1 MLFTLKLKITFY
13 SPYKQFIK
21 SIECIQMMGGG
32 GGGGGGGNNHFSGH
46 VHFGS
51 SIAGKGLDEDG
62 LSVSNW
68 GRCLDMILQGR
79 IQ

>member
-1 MLFTLKLKITFY
+1 
-13 SPYKQFIK
+13 
-21 SIECIQMMGGG
+21 MMGGG